1 MKSIFTR
8 EHRMAD
14 LVLSDYNLL
23 PIINRFGIRLGF
35 RDKTVEQI
43 CKERNVNSEF
53 FLAIIN
59 TYINP
64 DYLPDSGLI
73 NVPVNSIV
81 DYLQQTHRY
90 YIEYT
95 VPEIERLLSLLLKSS
110 NTHNLH
116 LIEKFY
122 LDYKVELIEHIQN
135 EESQVFPYVLN
146 LVNDKFRK
154 VNYSIH
160 SFEREHTDL
169 DEKLSDLRNLII
181 KYLEPTYNDNLCN
194 DFLLALQRFE
204 DDLKDHARI
213 EDKILVPVVAKIEE
227 ELNG

>member
-1 MKSIFTR
+1 
-8 EHRMAD
+8 MAD

-110 NTHNLH
+110 NTQNLH

-181 KYLEPTYNDNLCN
+181 KYLEPTYNDNFCN

>member
-110 NTHNLH
+110 NTQNLH

-181 KYLEPTYNDNLCN
+181 KYLEPTYNDNFCN

>member
-1 MKSIFTR
+1 MKSVFTR

-14 LVLSDYNLL
+14 LVLSNYNLL

-43 CKERNVNSEF
+43 CRERNVNPDF

-64 DYLPDSGLI
+64 DFLPDSGLV
-73 NVPVNSIV
+73 NVPVTSIV

-90 YIEYT
+90 YIDYN
-95 VPEIERLLSLLLKSS
+95 VPEIERLLNLLLQSS
-110 NTHNLH
+110 SSQNLQ

-135 EESQVFPYVLN
+135 EEVQVFPYVLN
-146 LVNDKFRK
+146 LVNERK
-154 VNYSIH
+154 RIQNYSIH
-160 SFEREHTDL
+160 AFEREHTDL

-181 KYLEPTYNDNLCN
+181 KFLEPTYNDNYCN
-194 DFLLALQRFE
+194 DFLYALQRFE
-204 DDLKDHARI
+204 DDLKDHTRI
-213 EDKILVPVVAKIEE
+213 EDKILVPIVAKIEE

>member
-8 EHRMAD
+8 EHRVAD
-14 LVLSDYNLL
+14 LVLSNYNLL
-23 PIINRFGIRLGF
+23 PILNRFGIRLGF

-43 CKERNVNSEF
+43 CKDRGINTDF

-73 NVPVNSIV
+73 DISPSLIV
-81 DYLQQTHRY
+81 DYLRQTHRY

-95 VPEIERLLSLLLKSS
+95 VPEIERLLNLLLKSS
-110 NTHNLH
+110 DAQNLH

-146 LVNDKFRK
+146 IVNNNQRIE
-154 VNYSIH
+154 NYSIH

-181 KYLEPTYNDNLCN
+181 KYLEPTYNDNNCN
-194 DFLLALQRFE
+194 DFLFALQRFE

-213 EDKILVPVVAKIEE
+213 EDKILVPIVAKIEGQ
-227 ELNG
+227 LNG

>member
-1 MKSIFTR
+1 MKSAFTR

-14 LVLSDYNLL
+14 LVLSNYNLL

-43 CKERNVNSEF
+43 CRERNVNPDF

-64 DYLPDSGLI
+64 DFLPDSGLV
-73 NVPVNSIV
+73 NVPVNTIV

-90 YIEYT
+90 YIDYT
-95 VPEIERLLSLLLKSS
+95 VPEIERLLNLLLQSS
-110 NTHNLH
+110 NSQNLQ

-122 LDYKVELIEHIQN
+122 LNYKVELIEHIQN
-135 EESQVFPYVLN
+135 EEVQVFPYVLN
-146 LVNDKFRK
+146 LINESKRIK
-154 VNYSIH
+154 NYSIH
-160 SFEREHTDL
+160 AFEREHTDL

-181 KYLEPTYNDNLCN
+181 KFLDPTYNDNYCN
-194 DFLLALQRFE
+194 DFLNALQRFE

-213 EDKILVPVVAKIEE
+213 EDKILVPIVAKIEE